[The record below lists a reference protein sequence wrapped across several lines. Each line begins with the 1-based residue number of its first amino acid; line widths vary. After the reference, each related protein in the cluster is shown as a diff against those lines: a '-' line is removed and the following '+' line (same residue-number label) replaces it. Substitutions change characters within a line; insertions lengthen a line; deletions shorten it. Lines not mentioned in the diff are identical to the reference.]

1 MCLIQ
6 KGTVVEVKD
15 KTVIVLVNG
24 IKKEVRIEDEVRIG
38 DRINVFQSLGF
49 TR

>member
-6 KGTVVEVKD
+6 KGTVIEVNE
-15 KTVIVLVNG
+15 KTAVVLVNG
-24 IKKEVRIEDEVRIG
+24 IKKEVTITEDVKVG
-38 DRINVFQSLGF
+38 DKINVFQSLGF